1 MKPLIILLTS
11 FCVAAI
17 AVKLSANEWNFPLSG
32 RIALAIMLAFTAM
45 GHFLYAE
52 GMAMM
57 LPVSIPFRK
66 EVIYLT
72 GVLEIFG
79 AICLLIPGWELVTG
93 WALILFFLALLPA
106 NIYAAIHQVNYEKPQ
121 QKGPGVKYLWF
132 RVPLQMLFIAWTYFS
147 AIHHWH

>member
-1 MKPLIILLTS
+1 M
-11 FCVAAI
+11 
-17 AVKLSANEWNFPLSG
+17 
-32 RIALAIMLAFTAM
+32 MAFTAM
-45 GHFLYAE
+45 GHFLYTE

-79 AICLLIPGWELVTG
+79 AICLLIPGWEVVTG
-93 WALILFFLALLPA
+93 WGLILFFLTLLPA

-121 QKGPGVKYLWF
+121 EKGPGVKYLWF
-132 RVPLQMLFIAWTYFS
+132 RVPLQVLFIAWTYFS
-147 AIHHWH
+147 SIHHW